1 MNSWK
6 QASRQ
11 VCGDRPCPKKQFIRK
26 ETHRAN
32 RRAAKIALRKGS
44 EIIPV
49 FRLDSWELS

>member
-32 RRAAKIALRKGS
+32 RRAAKNALRKGS

-49 FRLDSWELS
+49 FRLADRELS